1 MVKIASLRKVKIA
14 HPYLSIL
21 LHVSALDKTISVY
34 ILNFQRQRLV
44 NGLFT
49 KFVFFV
55 KGILNNIKKLS
66 LGNYAV
72 IVLSRD
78 RATEGNLRRK

>member
-1 MVKIASLRKVKIA
+1 MFKRK
-14 HPYLSIL
+14 
-21 LHVSALDKTISVY
+21 
-34 ILNFQRQRLV
+34 
-44 NGLFT
+44 GLGG
-49 KFVFFV
+49 KV

-78 RATEGNLRRK
+78 RAREENLRKK

>member
-1 MVKIASLRKVKIA
+1 MTYFDLDAFYCPILEQREVPPSVSKKIYQMFKRK
-14 HPYLSIL
+14 
-21 LHVSALDKTISVY
+21 
-34 ILNFQRQRLV
+34 
-44 NGLFT
+44 GLGGG
-49 KFVFFV
+49 V